1 MNELINEYIRITK
14 KMVDNNINIKDV
26 FKFLDNIIEEHCE
39 LGYKEHELYHT
50 ELKEKI
56 NTFISKKNFNNPNKF
71 SKNNIKENKEN
82 NMKKNNYFSKDD
94 SGIFKCSLM
103 GVAAKVNDSYV
114 IYNPENG
121 VSDVT
126 EFLIE
131 SNSLYR
137 IPAVQVNKGDIILT
151 SGNKPAYITNVVQ
164 NDQKTTIEI
173 YSYYDNTI
181 NTYLPTKNILGMP
194 IFTKI
199 ISIFDLMNVP
209 NNISNNINGTQQIN
223 QLLPFMLLNNNSE
236 ETEIKDILMLNMML
250 GGNSQGLN
258 PLLFLMKNDNNL
270 QDVFPLMLL
279 NQSNL
284 NNFMF
289 NNLENSSKNNT
300 EV

>member
-1 MNELINEYIRITK
+1 
-14 KMVDNNINIKDV
+14 
-26 FKFLDNIIEEHCE
+26 
-39 LGYKEHELYHT
+39 
-50 ELKEKI
+50 
-56 NTFISKKNFNNPNKF
+56 
-71 SKNNIKENKEN
+71 
-82 NMKKNNYFSKDD
+82 
-94 SGIFKCSLM
+94 
-103 GVAAKVNDSYV
+103 
-114 IYNPENG
+114 
-121 VSDVT
+121 
-126 EFLIE
+126 
-131 SNSLYR
+131 
-137 IPAVQVNKGDIILT
+137 
-151 SGNKPAYITNVVQ
+151 
-164 NDQKTTIEI
+164 
-173 YSYYDNTI
+173 
-181 NTYLPTKNILGMP
+181 MP

-199 ISIFDLMNVP
+199 ISIFDLMNVS

>member
-1 MNELINEYIRITK
+1 MKERRKLAIDNSINTKNILEL
-14 KMVDNNINIKDV
+14 VDNK
-26 FKFLDNIIEEHCE
+26 IEEYCS
-39 LGYKEHELYHT
+39 LGYKEHELYYKN
-50 ELKEKI
+50 LKENI
-56 NTFISKKNFNNPNKF
+56 NTLISNEDFSKPNK
-71 SKNNIKENKEN
+71 SLKNNIKENKEG
-82 NMKKNNYFSKDD
+82 NMKKGTYFSKDN

-103 GVAAKVNDSYV
+103 GVAVKVNDSYV
-114 IYNPENG
+114 VYNSENG
-121 VSDVT
+121 VCDVT

-131 SNSLYR
+131 SNNLYK
-137 IPAVQVNKGDIILT
+137 IPAVQVNKGDIIIT
-151 SGNKPAYITNVVQ
+151 SGNKPAYITNVIQ

-199 ISIFDLMNVP
+199 ISIFDLMNV
-209 NNISNNINGTQQIN
+209 SNNINNTQQFN
-223 QLLPFMLLNNNSE
+223 QLLPFMLLNNDGE

-250 GGNSQGLN
+250 GGNTQGIN
-258 PLLFLMKNDNNL
+258 PLLFLMKNNNSS
-270 QDVFPLMLL
+270 QDILPFMFL